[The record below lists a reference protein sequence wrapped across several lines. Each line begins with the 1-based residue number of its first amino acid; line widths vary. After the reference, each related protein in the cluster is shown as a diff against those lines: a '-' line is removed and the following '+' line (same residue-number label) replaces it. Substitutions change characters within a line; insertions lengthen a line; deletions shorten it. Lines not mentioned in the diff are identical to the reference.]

1 MLLPGGV
8 GGVTGGGEI
17 LGAEATPGPGAF
29 ELTEALGAS
38 EGPQAVKIEIRTA
51 AIVVRTGQWY
61 GRGPLAQRRGGGTGR
76 RVGLKNRCPQGRA
89 GSTPAL
95 GTMPV
100 LNGLDRHKVASRRR
114 RSKPVGGHAISSR
127 ARAVA
132 RGADWGGGGRDR
144 KSTRLNSSHRTI
156 SYAVFCLK

>member
-1 MLLPGGV
+1 MQAGLLSPRPQETVPSKSWVWRASLRTWNSGWTRSV
-8 GGVTGGGEI
+8 APVKVVVPCAEWTVTR
-17 LGAEATPGPGAF
+17 TPAVP
-29 ELTEALGAS
+29 LGAS

-114 RSKPVGGHAISSR
+114 RS
-127 ARAVA
+127 
-132 RGADWGGGGRDR
+132 
-144 KSTRLNSSHRTI
+144 
-156 SYAVFCLK
+156 